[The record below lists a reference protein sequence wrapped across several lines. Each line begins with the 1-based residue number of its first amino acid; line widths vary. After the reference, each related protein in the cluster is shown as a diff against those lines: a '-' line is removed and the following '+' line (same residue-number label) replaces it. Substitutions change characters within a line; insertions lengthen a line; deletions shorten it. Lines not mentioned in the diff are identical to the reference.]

1 MVFASIAEV
10 KKAVRMAVDFY
21 NNRKPHMNI
30 NMMTPK
36 QAADCKGE
44 IKKMWNSRRVKAIK
58 HARI

>member
-36 QAADCKGE
+36 QAADCK
-44 IKKMWNSRRVKAIK
+44 KMWNSRREQAIK
-58 HARI
+58 QARI